1 MSNRRSTPAI
11 VLEAVVVVAAAV
23 GFAVAANG
31 LSPRGLNLAR
41 DYFPQSTGRVVE
53 THVPQ
58 PVAVSS
64 SSTNE
69 NSEVAEI
76 DRRIKEKGLQPMG
89 RAETERLFHD
99 PRYQEG
105 LVIFIDARDQAH
117 FAEGHIPGAYPLDRY
132 HPDKDLAADLTPCQT
147 ADQIVVYCTGGECE
161 DAEYTAILLRE
172 AGVPNEKLFVY
183 GGGFEDWSASHLP
196 LEEGARFSGLAPGGS
211 K

>member
-1 MSNRRSTPAI
+1 M
-11 VLEAVVVVAAAV
+11 AAAV
-23 GFAVAANG
+23 GFALAANG

-41 DYFPQSTGRVVE
+41 DYFPKNTGRIVE
-53 THVPQ
+53 RYVP
-58 PVAVSS
+58 PVAVPS

-69 NSEVAEI
+69 NSEA
-76 DRRIKEKGLQPMG
+76 DTDSRIKEKGLQPMG

-99 PRYQEG
+99 TRYQEG

-117 FAEGHIPGAYPLDRY
+117 YAEGHIPGAYPLDRY

-147 ADQIVVYCTGGECE
+147 ADQIVVYCAGGECE

-196 LEEGARFSGLAPGGS
+196 LEEGGRLSGLAPAES